1 MQDDTSPLF
10 LGESTY
16 NLTCLPSGDWSL
28 PLFPCVK
35 IVCPPVVFEEKSV
48 KQEVHEDPLNNRV
61 GYKTEFTLSCIKKKD
76 VFLFGEKLTEVDYYC
91 NRR

>member
-1 MQDDTSPLF
+1 M
-10 LGESTY
+10 
-16 NLTCLPSGDWSL
+16 
-28 PLFPCVK
+28 
-35 IVCPPVVFEEKSV
+35 

-91 NRR
+91 NRRYIFLSLLVYVTISPI